1 MACVCVCVCVQG
13 WAYADGICMKLFEDK
28 LPWLEAEQACKALD
42 SDLLSIHSR
51 QQDEMAAQLASG
63 KDAFVR

>member
-1 MACVCVCVCVQG
+1 
-13 WAYADGICMKLFEDK
+13 MKLFEDK